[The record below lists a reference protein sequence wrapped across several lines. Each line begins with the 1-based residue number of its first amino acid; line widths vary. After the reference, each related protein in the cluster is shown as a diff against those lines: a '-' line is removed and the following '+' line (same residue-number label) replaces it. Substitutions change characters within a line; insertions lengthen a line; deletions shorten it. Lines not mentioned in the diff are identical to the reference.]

1 VALCGLQVADGGP
14 RAGRWPRGSTSR
26 LGCSWVHHRA
36 AVVSDAAS
44 ASGARGVRRYCQPSL
59 RTNSLSARD
68 GLVSSNRLV
77 LRCAA
82 TGAFDVGVLHNR
94 GLVKDDR
101 LRVT

>member
-1 VALCGLQVADGGP
+1 M
-14 RAGRWPRGSTSR
+14 GR
-26 LGCSWVHHRA
+26 SWVRLRA

-44 ASGARGVRRYCQPSL
+44 ASGVQGVQRYCQPSL

-68 GLVSSNRLV
+68 GLVSPNRLV

-101 LRVT
+101 LRVTYVH